1 MPAITRKT
9 LLPDTILTF
18 KRDCYINQSVFGACL
33 HGIRPLLTTGNT
45 VSYLPQGTVVK
56 FKSFDKNRFP
66 SPAIRPNWIFADFEG
81 QEICLG
87 WSMADLNKFTKVL

>member
-45 VSYLPQGTVVK
+45 VSCFPKETVVK
-56 FKSFDKNRFP
+56 FKSFSKNHFP
-66 SPAIRPNWIFADFEG
+66 APVSGVTWILADFEG